1 MTKQVGE
8 WLPVIDVGGARTNL
22 IFRHPINE
30 LFDVQVQNPLE
41 GQVLSWDANNGY
53 FEPRGSYGGGV
64 SSLYA
69 LLEVSINPN
78 TLPNNAVLTYDL
90 ANNVWIASPFDV
102 PKIVEL
108 SDVDNIPLLNGHIL
122 IWESTISKWKPGF
135 LNAVA
140 SINGKT
146 GQVNLVTNDIPES
159 PGRLFLTTANF
170 NDLLAQS
177 SINRLSDVSTSGS
190 LNNQVLTFNGSEWV
204 PRSIGSIFS
213 LRLEDLSNVF
223 APTPANGQVL
233 TWSTAGNRWQLS
245 SPIAFSSTNDIPEGS
260 NNLYY
265 SASRVNDLL
274 QNTKANILQDI
285 HYASPSVGQVLAW
298 NGTAWVNS
306 IAGAGNTD
314 QLPEGSSNL
323 YFTNQRVANFL
334 VNTSIT
340 YFSDVDYPNTPQ
352 GGQVLSWN
360 ASANRWEPATILT
373 SLTNTDSVPEG
384 AVNKYFLNSRVDTRL
399 NQVSIN
405 LLQDV
410 DTVTTPPLSGQA
422 LVWDATTNKWQPD
435 DTTGSNVPLSF
446 VQEGDA
452 NGLINYLG
460 TKGNSATFI
469 TPTGLFYPWLVTTTV
484 SSNLTGDSPS
494 NAIDRNNSTIIH
506 TAGVEDSWWKLDL
519 GKNKLFRPTKYTLR
533 TRSDTNDNN
542 PEAWK
547 LQGSND
553 DVNWVDISIES
564 TSLTIASWFVSQD
577 INAVESYRYFRIF
590 QNGVNTSNELFL
602 VFAGIELYGLL
613 TITGVTAT
621 IETTDNLIEGNI
633 NKYYSNAR
641 VNSHLNSQS
650 ISILGDVNVSG
661 TPISGAALVWVSN
674 QWRASTKSLES
685 LRLTDLIDVS
695 VVSTP
700 SNNDVLAYD
709 TNTNNWKAKTFVQ
722 GGLTSINDLPDVD
735 TVTVT
740 PTVNNV
746 LLWNGLSW
754 VAGNAPQTILSVNGL
769 IGAVSLNADNINE
782 TGSRVYFTRNRLLT
796 ELQTTSIKELS
807 DVSDTQPST
816 GQVLVWS
823 NNQWTPQ
830 SVGGGGSGGL
840 LADTISTSG
849 NVNGNTWY
857 ASTGN
862 IIATLPIGI
871 SGMVIAFTLLS
882 GNLDIRAASGNTI
895 GLPTGDDNSLIL
907 DVVGQ
912 SVTLTFNNKWYVTG
926 GVIRG

>member
-30 LFDVQVQNPLE
+30 LLDVQVQNPLE
-41 GQVLSWDANNGY
+41 GQVLAWDADNGY
-53 FEPRGSYGGGV
+53 FEPRGSNGGGV

-78 TLPNNAVLTYDL
+78 TLSNNAVLTYDL
-90 ANNVWIASPFDV
+90 ANNVWIASPVNVANTIAELDDV
-102 PKIVEL
+102 
-108 SDVDNIPLLNGHIL
+108 STNIPLVNGHIL
-122 IWESTISKWKPGF
+122 IWDSSISKWKPGF
-135 LNAVA
+135 INAVA

-146 GQVNLVTNDIPES
+146 GQVNLFTDDIPES
-159 PGRLFLTTANF
+159 PGRLFLSAGNF
-170 NDLLAQS
+170 SNFLSQS
-177 SINRLSDVSTSGS
+177 SINGLSDVSTIGS
-190 LNNQVLTFNGSEWV
+190 LNNQVLTYNGSEWV

-233 TWSTAGNRWQLS
+233 AWSTASNRWQLS
-245 SPIAFSSTNDIPEGS
+245 SPIAFSSTDDIPEGS
-260 NNLYY
+260 NNLYFTET
-265 SASRVNDLL
+265 RLNTLL
-274 QNTKANILQDI
+274 SNTKASILQDVN
-285 HYASPSVGQVLAW
+285 YSSPSVGQVLTW

-314 QLPEGSSNL
+314 QLPEGISNL

-334 VNTSIT
+334 VNTSIS
-340 YFSDVDYPNTPQ
+340 YLSDVEYVNTPQ

-360 ASANRWEPATILT
+360 ATASRWEPATILT

-384 AVNKYFLNSRVDTRL
+384 AVNKYFLDSRVDARL

-410 DTVTTPPLSGQA
+410 DTVTNPPLSGQS
-422 LVWDATTNKWQPD
+422 LVWDATTGKWQPD
-435 DTTGSNVPLSF
+435 DTTGSTIPF
-446 VQEGDA
+446 VFTQEGDT
-452 NGLINYLG
+452 NGLISYLG
-460 TKGNSATFI
+460 TKGNSSTFI
-469 TPTGLFYPWLVTTTV
+469 TPTGLSYPWLVTTTV

-494 NAIDRNNSTIIH
+494 NAVDRNNSTIIH
-506 TAGVEDSWWKLDL
+506 TAGVENSWWKLDL
-519 GKNKLFRPTKYTLR
+519 GKNKSFKPTKYTLR

-542 PEAWK
+542 PKTWK

-553 DVNWVDISIES
+553 DINWVDISIES
-564 TSLTIASWFVSQD
+564 IPLTIASWFVSQD
-577 INAVESYRYFRIF
+577 INAVESYRYIRII
-590 QNGVNTSNELFL
+590 QNGINTSNELFL

-613 TITGVTAT
+613 NITGVTAS
-621 IETTDNLIEGNI
+621 IDTTDNLIEGNI

-641 VNSHLNSQS
+641 VSSFLSTQS
-650 ISILGDVNVSG
+650 INILGDVNTG
-661 TPISGAALVWVSN
+661 NPISGAALVWVSN
-674 QWRASTKSLES
+674 QWTASTKSLES
-685 LRLTDLIDVS
+685 LRLTDLIDVG

-700 SNNDVLAYD
+700 SNNEVLAYD
-709 TNTNNWKAKTFVQ
+709 TTTNNWRAKTFVQ

-735 TVTVT
+735 TATVT
-740 PTVNNV
+740 PSVNNV
-746 LLWNGLSW
+746 LLWNGFLW
-754 VAGNAPQTILSVNGL
+754 IPGNAPQSVLSVNGL

-782 TGSRVYFTRNRLLT
+782 TGNRFYFTRNRLLT
-796 ELQTTSIKELS
+796 ELQTISIKELS
-807 DVSDTQPST
+807 DVSDTQPSN
-816 GQVLVWS
+816 GQTLVWS

-830 SVGGGGSGGL
+830 SVSSGGGGL

-862 IIATLPIGI
+862 IIATLPIGVL
-871 SGMVIAFTLLS
+871 GMVIAFTLLS